1 MRLVSVLLHSRR
13 TALLLLVLAVL
24 GVAAA
29 HLPPAPEPVAP
40 SSRNGLN
47 EDVES
52 VRVERAQ
59 QSLPGAGTQTAL
71 VVWEREDGGALTAQD
86 LTGIVGASTSVGDL
100 AAGGRV
106 PAPQPAPDGTVA
118 LVPVPL
124 QLQPPGIAG
133 AAAEEAVVADI
144 AALRQRLTD
153 AAPVGLRARV
163 TGGPAFAADL
173 TKVFA
178 GADSRLLLATAAVVA
193 VLLLITYRSPVLV
206 VVPLLVV
213 GATEQSALALAN
225 QVLPRLGLPADGA
238 PTGIASVL
246 VFGAATNY
254 ALLLIARYREQ
265 LRTTPDALVAMRT
278 ALSRTAEAV
287 LASGST
293 VVGALAVLLLTGTE
307 VLHSIAV
314 ASMVGV
320 ALAMLAS
327 LVVLP
332 AALVLIGRRA
342 FWPLVP
348 RVGAAATEGRLWGRL
363 GSAVAARPIPVL
375 VASTLALTA
384 FASCVLGAR
393 IGLTQNEAFRSPPEA
408 VTAAERLA
416 DALPAGATEPL
427 AIITTPDGAAAAA
440 SAATS
445 VAGVASATPGPHSDD
460 IAQVDVVL
468 TSEPGTEESRATV
481 VALRTTLDG
490 VGDGQALVGG
500 AAAERVDVRA
510 TNAAD
515 RAVVIPLVLVLVA
528 LVLIVLLRSLLA
540 PVLLVAS
547 VLLSYL
553 ASLGISWVLFDR
565 VLSFPALDGAVVVL
579 SFLFLVALGVDY
591 NIFLT
596 TRAREEARKAGTRA
610 GMHTALTVTGGVITS
625 AGLLLAGVFAVL
637 GVLPLIL
644 LTQIGII
651 VGVGVLLDTLLVR
664 TVVVPALAFRL
675 GETFWW
681 PAHPHREGTD
691 ARSTESGSIRR
702 APTRT
707 DAGHDGAAALVER
720 LR

>member
-1 MRLVSVLLHSRR
+1 MRLAAVLLRSRLI
-13 TALLLLVLAVL
+13 ALLLLVLAVL

-29 HLPPAPEPVAP
+29 TLPAAPDPVAQ
-40 SSRNGLN
+40 SSRNGLDA
-47 EDVES
+47 DVES

-71 VVWEREDGGALTAQD
+71 AVWERTDGDALTAQD
-86 LTGIVGASTSVGDL
+86 LTGIVGASTSVAEL
-100 AAGGRV
+100 AAGGQV

-124 QLQPPGIAG
+124 QPSGLVG
-133 AAAEEAVVADI
+133 AEAQEAVAAVVD
-144 AALRQRLTD
+144 ALRQRLD
-153 AAPVGLRARV
+153 EAAPDGLRARV

-178 GADSRLLLATAAVVA
+178 GADTRLLLATAAVVA

-278 ALSRTAEAV
+278 ALGRTGAAI

-307 VLHSIAV
+307 FLHSIAV
-314 ASMVGV
+314 ASMLGV

-342 FWPLVP
+342 FWPFIP
-348 RVGAAATEGRLWGRL
+348 RVGAPATEGELWGRL
-363 GSAVAARPIPVL
+363 GSAVAVRPARVL
-375 VASTLALTA
+375 IASTLALTA
-384 FASCVLGAR
+384 LAACVLGAR
-393 IGLTQNEAFRSPPEA
+393 TGLTQNEAFRSPPEA
-408 VTAAERLA
+408 VTAAQRLA

-427 AIITTPDGAAAAA
+427 AVIATPGDAAAVIT
-440 SAATS
+440 AATS
-445 VAGVASATPGPHSDD
+445 VAGVASAAPGPSTDRT
-460 IAQVDVVL
+460 AQVDVVL
-468 TSEPGTEESRATV
+468 TSEPGTADSRATV
-481 VALRTTLDG
+481 AALRTTLDS

-515 RAVVIPLVLVLVA
+515 RAVVIPLVLA
-528 LVLIVLLRSLLA
+528 LVGLVLMALPRSLLA
-540 PVLLVAS
+540 PVLLVAT
-547 VLLSYL
+547 VVLSYL
-553 ASLGISWVLFDR
+553 ASLGTSWLLFDR
-565 VLSFPALDGAVVVL
+565 VLGFPALDGAVVVL

-596 TRAREEARKAGTRA
+596 TRAREEARELGTRA
-610 GMHTALTVTGGVITS
+610 GMLRALTVTGGVITS
-625 AGLLLAGVFAVL
+625 AGLLLAAVFAVL

-664 TVVVPALAFRL
+664 TVIVPALAFRL

-681 PAHPHREGTD
+681 PAHPHHGGTPT
-691 ARSTESGSIRR
+691 RSTAPGS
-702 APTRT
+702 TR
-707 DAGHDGAAALVER
+707 L
-720 LR
+720 

>member
-1 MRLVSVLLHSRR
+1 MRLVGVLLHSRR
-13 TALLLLVLAVL
+13 IALLLLVCAVL

-29 HLPPAPEPVAP
+29 TLPSAPEPVAP
-40 SSRNGLN
+40 SSRNGLD

-52 VRVERAQ
+52 VLVERAQ
-59 QSLPGAGTQTAL
+59 QSLPGAQGQTAL

-86 LTGIVGASTSVGDL
+86 LAGVAGASASVADL

-124 QLQPPGIAG
+124 PPSGVAG
-133 AAAEEAVVADI
+133 AEAEEAVVADVD
-144 AALRQRLTD
+144 ALRQRLTD

-178 GADSRLLLATAAVVA
+178 GADTRLLLATAAVVA

-238 PTGIASVL
+238 PAGIASVL

-265 LRTTPDALVAMRT
+265 LRTTPD
-278 ALSRTAEAV
+278 
-287 LASGST
+287 
-293 VVGALAVLLLTGTE
+293 
-307 VLHSIAV
+307 IAV

-320 ALAMLAS
+320 ALAMFAS

-342 FWPLVP
+342 FWPFVP
-348 RVGAAATEGRLWGRL
+348 RVGADATEGKLWGRL
-363 GSAVAARPIPVL
+363 GAAVAARPARVL

-384 FASCVLGAR
+384 LAGCVLTAR
-393 IGLTQNEAFRSPPEA
+393 TGLTQNEAFRSPPEA
-408 VTAAERLA
+408 VTAAQRLA

-445 VAGVASATPGPHSDD
+445 VAGVASATPGPISDD

-481 VALRTTLDG
+481 VALRTELDG

-540 PVLLVAS
+540 PVLLVAT
-547 VLLSYL
+547 VALSYL
-553 ASLGISWVLFDR
+553 ASLGASWVLFDR
-565 VLSFPALDGAVVVL
+565 VLDFPALDGAVVVL
-579 SFLFLVALGVDY
+579 SFLFLVALGIDY

-596 TRAREEARKAGTRA
+596 TRAREEAREAGTRA
-610 GMHTALTVTGGVITS
+610 GMLTALTVTGGVITS
-625 AGLLLAGVFAVL
+625 AGLLLAAVFAVL

-691 ARSTESGSIRR
+691 ARSTESGSIHRT
-702 APTRT
+702 PTRT
-707 DAGHDGAAALVER
+707 NAGHDVAAALVENR